1 MEADL
6 DKLAP
11 VGPLTGWLDAHVPE
25 LGKGPLKTSL
35 LSGGTSNVVLTL
47 DRGEKPMVMRRPPE
61 VPPPGAETG
70 VLREARILTALGQTA
85 VPHPMCY
92 VSCPDDSVAG
102 APRSEERRVGKE
114 GVRP

>member
-11 VGPLTGWLDAHVPE
+11 IGPLTEWLDAHVPE

-61 VPPPGAETG
+61 VRA
-70 VLREARILTALGQTA
+70 A
-85 VPHPMCY
+85 
-92 VSCPDDSVAG
+92 PDDDL
-102 APRSEERRVGKE
+102 ERERTKRLKWRPVE
-114 GVRP
+114 GRREHRRARARWCATRGT